1 MGGRTPPYSTLWKG
15 RALQKREHLSLY
27 THITN
32 IYLPHIQ
39 TLLLCAYNIHK
50 YIRTIEAIENFN
62 NYRAVI
68 TVKHRREELRE
79 REREREERSLN
90 MSYPSHTVA
99 LSLSDA
105 TIRMFWKRRQIQT
118 PAIAERITTTYVILH
133 PNCLNGFCCLRQ
145 RHL

>member
-1 MGGRTPPYSTLWKG
+1 MRTEAENPVALRDPARRERGGEERRDGREERRERREEGRRGEGGRTPPYSTLWKG

-79 REREREERSLN
+79 RERERGEKFEHVLPQPHRG
-90 MSYPSHTVA
+90 PITV
-99 LSLSDA
+99 
-105 TIRMFWKRRQIQT
+105 
-118 PAIAERITTTYVILH
+118 
-133 PNCLNGFCCLRQ
+133 
-145 RHL
+145 